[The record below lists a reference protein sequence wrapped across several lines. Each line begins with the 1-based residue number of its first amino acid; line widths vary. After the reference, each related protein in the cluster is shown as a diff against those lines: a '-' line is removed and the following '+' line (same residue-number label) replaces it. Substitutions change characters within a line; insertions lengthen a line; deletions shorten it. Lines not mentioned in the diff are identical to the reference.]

1 MNTTNCRENRFSYW
15 NIALC
20 IALFG
25 AAGSIAARGAEPEG
39 LRLSLDATSPD
50 VDVLFWP
57 DSSEPFYL
65 EEVPSL
71 RSPVI
76 WMPVMAAE
84 ETAGGI
90 RQVALPKEAGIRFF
104 QLRRDPDPDQLML
117 DYAVS
122 LAGDLPLMGTPGDQ
136 CPDVP
141 FLDRFNPARWS
152 PLIAAPRT
160 LEGGFV
166 LAPGLWEVE
175 LESYCLKMGTP
186 TPREG
191 DGYIAE
197 VMNGPRADIVGK
209 VIRGVTLDPSID
221 QESAQILFWAILLR
235 TPLSGMPDPLQ
246 SLAAELLSSD
256 DLLRL
261 DAAAELKVRLQEA
274 YTRRFIRAWGA
285 PYENLPLEVRQSL
298 GWDDAAEQAL
308 AQSLELSYEDIQTMA
323 FAAAPP
329 AAPTEPS
336 RFIPYGRWGWIPA
349 EGEPPGG
356 FMIRYLVG
364 GYTDTL
370 VQVCVPETITVET
383 DAWGRI
389 TRIAD
394 LEGAEIR
401 TTYDD
406 SVPPLEMAGES
417 GLKGYAFGQIAIV
430 GPRDET
436 DPRQLLTALY
446 SGIGWTLAGP
456 IQGGGTTENQGRF
469 ADATNRYAWALQ
481 EKTELERLD
490 AELTRVHP
498 GRPPGPASSAARL
511 MNLASYCEGL
521 RLALT
526 APIPEEDPEYPYLAD
541 RLGLAY
547 RAWISEW
554 AAFCRGQTAAGASG
568 AASGSIIGRPT
579 VAAAGAPPKPDILDR
594 TVFRLMDFIFST
606 RQYAA
611 QPANSSSQNI
621 GLSGRVTQA
630 VQNWWNAHF
639 GGYKRNNTIVSTT
652 FKVAKMPSF
661 LAIPQKVIEK
671 LIDINMQLYKYA
683 GETIRDAGGDP
694 PRPFRPMPAAA
705 GGTLAR
711 ADYDVPTIEQVWAP
725 GPLEAGAGISA
736 QRLAAA
742 QLLQDRM
749 LRLAAHLH
757 AAVVAIQR
765 QEGAYRTGNEYW
777 YLRQGAYAV
786 HHERRAGACMWDTAD
801 AIESWVSLLDQ
812 EGVEEIWVNPQEYQ
826 EVIDRLRTE
835 GYTAEERSIF
845 QNLGLNDNEI
855 AACLDRAREAEL
867 ETDDVGVL
875 SGLNAAATTL
885 REAGSVLMQLPVS
898 FGLRSD

>member
-1 MNTTNCRENRFSYW
+1 MNTNCMESRFSW
-15 NIALC
+15 WIHALC

-25 AAGSIAARGAEPEG
+25 AAGCIAARGAQPVG
-39 LRLSLDATSPD
+39 LRLSLDGAIPD
-50 VDVLFWP
+50 ADVLSWP
-57 DSSEPFYL
+57 DSPEPYYL
-65 EEVPSL
+65 EEISSL
-71 RSPVI
+71 RSPAI

-84 ETAGGI
+84 EIVGGI
-90 RQVALPKEAGIRFF
+90 RRITLPKETGMRFF
-104 QLRRDPDPDQLML
+104 QLRLDPDPDLLML

-122 LAGDLPLMGTPGDQ
+122 LASDLPLKSVPGDQ

-141 FLDRFNPARWS
+141 FLDRFNPAHWS

-175 LESYCLKMGTP
+175 LESYCLKTGTP

-191 DGYIAE
+191 DGYVAE
-197 VMNGPRADIVGK
+197 VMNGPRADIVTK
-209 VIRGVTLDPSID
+209 VIRGATLDPSID
-221 QESAQILFWAILLR
+221 QESAQVLLWAIILR
-235 TPLSGMPDPLQ
+235 TPLSGLPDPLQ
-246 SLAAELLSSD
+246 SLAAELLSPD
-256 DLLRL
+256 DLERL
-261 DAAAELKVRLQEA
+261 DAAAELKGRQKVA
-274 YTRRFIRAWGA
+274 YTRRFMRAWGA
-285 PYENLPLEVRQSL
+285 PYENLPLEVRESL
-298 GWDDAAEQAL
+298 GWDEEAEQGL
-308 AQSLELSYEDIQTMA
+308 AESMELSYEDIQALA

-329 AAPTEPS
+329 SGPTEPP
-336 RFIPYGRWGWIPA
+336 RFIPYGRWSWMP
-349 EGEPPGG
+349 EDGEPPGG

-364 GYTDTL
+364 GYTETL
-370 VQVCVPETITVET
+370 VQVCVPETISVET

-406 SVPPLEMAGES
+406 GVPPLEVGGES

-430 GPRDET
+430 GPRDEG
-436 DPRQLLTALY
+436 DPRRLLTASH
-446 SGIGWTLAGP
+446 SGIGWTLAGTF
-456 IQGGGTTENQGRF
+456 QGGGTTENQGRF
-469 ADATNRYAWALQ
+469 ADATHRYAWALL
-481 EKTELERLD
+481 EKAELDRLD

-511 MNLASYCEGL
+511 MNLANYCEAL
-521 RLALT
+521 RLAL
-526 APIPEEDPEYPYLAD
+526 AAAILEEDPAYPHLAD

-547 RAWISEW
+547 RAWIAEF
-554 AAFCRGQTAAGASG
+554 ATFCRGQAAAGASG

-749 LRLAAHLH
+749 LQLAAHLH

-765 QEGAYRTGNEYW
+765 QEGAYRAGNEYW